1 MPWYPDWLVA
11 LSECAKS
18 EGGKGIDQR
27 GERYG
32 RAIVQPHHARDIIE
46 QLTALKR
53 ENKQLRAERD
63 VTSGAPLG
71 DPPSR

>member
-11 LSECAKS
+11 LGECSKS
-18 EGGKGIDQR
+18 DDGV
-27 GERYG
+27 RYG
-32 RAIVQPHHARDIIE
+32 RAIVQPRHARDIIE

-63 VTSGAPLG
+63 VTSGAPSG

>member
-11 LSECAKS
+11 LDECAKS
-18 EGGKGIDQR
+18 NDGV
-27 GERYG
+27 RYG
-32 RAIVQPHHARDIIE
+32 RAIVQPRHARDIIE

-53 ENKQLRAERD
+53 ENERLRRGAPVFPERD